1 MFCGKCC
8 FCYVVYGTTFCD
20 IKLRG
25 FIKIHIGYQN
35 LDFFTTERSCPGNIA
50 FEIGSTWVRLITSQK
65 MSTDLLGNTQV
76 RYCEHK
82 GFHVLIASI
91 LSHSV
96 TVRLHM
102 TKEDQKISVEVQ
114 NIKP

>member
-8 FCYVVYGTTFCD
+8 FCYVVYGTTYK
-20 IKLRG
+20 KLRG
-25 FIKIHIGYQN
+25 FIKIHIEYQN
-35 LDFFTTERSCPGNIA
+35 SDFFTTERSCSGNIA
-50 FEIGSTWVRLITSQK
+50 FEIGSTWVRFIASPK

-76 RYCEHK
+76 MHCEHK

-96 TVRLHM
+96 TMRLHM
-102 TKEDQKISVEVQ
+102 TKEDQKISVEVR

>member
-1 MFCGKCC
+1 MEN
-8 FCYVVYGTTFCD
+8 VVFVMLYMGLPTCD
-20 IKLRG
+20 KKLRG
-25 FIKIHIGYQN
+25 FIKIHIEYQN

-65 MSTDLLGNTQV
+65 MSIDLLGNTQV

-96 TVRLHM
+96 TMRLHM
-102 TKEDQKISVEVQ
+102 TKENQKISVEVQ